1 MNKIKSMTGFASI
14 RKAYEKY
21 NINLD
26 LKSVNSRYLEV
37 NIKLNDELKEFEAQI
52 RNLIKAQI
60 NRGKIEC
67 IVSIY
72 FHNDNALNI
81 NFDVL
86 KPLIT
91 QLNQL
96 TMQLNH
102 STVNVSDLLTL
113 PNVLGNTNN
122 FDEAFKQDLFTAVTE
137 AITQLDAQ
145 RLTEGSNLQEQL
157 LDKLT
162 AIEKHL
168 CYIKQNLDNLANNE
182 RTKLKEKID
191 KLALNLDE
199 QRLEQ
204 EIVLLA
210 QKADIAEEYDR
221 LCSHIKSARQILTEG
236 GLVGKKL
243 DFLMQEFNR
252 ESNTI
257 ASKTSDINITQ
268 IAVEIKVLIEQMR
281 EQVQNIE

>member
-1 MNKIKSMTGFASI
+1 MSKIKSMTGFASV
-14 RKAYEKY
+14 RKAFDKY

-26 LKSVNSRYLEV
+26 LKSVNSRYLEI
-37 NIKLNDELKEFEAQI
+37 NIKLNDELKEFEGQM
-52 RNLIKAQI
+52 RNMIKADV

-67 IVSIY
+67 ILSVH
-72 FHNDNALNI
+72 FHNDSALQI
-81 NFDVL
+81 NFDAL

-96 TMQLNH
+96 TVQLNH
-102 STVNVSDLLTL
+102 STINVCDLLAL
-113 PNVLGNTNN
+113 PNVLANTNN
-122 FDEAFKQDLFTAVTE
+122 FDEEFRQNLFSSLTE
-137 AITQLDAQ
+137 ALLQLNNQ
-145 RLTEGSNLQEQL
+145 RITEGLNLQEQL

-162 AIEKHL
+162 TIEKHL
-168 CYIKQNLDNLANNE
+168 CYIKQNLDNLAHNE
-182 RTKLKEKID
+182 RVKLKEKLE
-191 KLALNLDE
+191 KLSLNLDE

-221 LCSHIKSARQILTEG
+221 LCSHIKSARQILTQG

-281 EQVQNIE
+281 EQVQNLE